1 MILSKFVTVTAS
13 VATFVAVSIAVSVT
27 VTVSVT
33 VSVTVFVAVSVT
45 VSLFAVI
52 VFELFGDFAFGVFL
66 SHGVSLVVKLL
77 AFA

>member
-13 VATFVAVSIAVSVT
+13 VATFVAVS
-27 VTVSVT
+27 VTVS
-33 VSVTVFVAVSVT
+33 VAVSVT
-45 VSLFAVI
+45 VFLFTVI
-52 VFELFGDFAFGVFL
+52 ALELFGDFAFGVFL